1 MTTPSMVDEHFA
13 VFIPV
18 AAVAGPFGVFQ
29 LRTTILLASP
39 HTFQGPNQASL
50 GTDNSTIPKETC
62 RPQALKSFCRIFHG
76 SVALC

>member
-39 HTFQGPNQASL
+39 HTFQGPTKHRWGQIIQQYQKKHA
-50 GTDNSTIPKETC
+50 DPE
-62 RPQALKSFCRIFHG
+62 P
-76 SVALC
+76 